1 MDLEMYFSLAVGL
14 IVRVA
19 GILLA
24 VQWLRS
30 MLLLP
35 GSKGVIPGWGA
46 NIPYACVHAQSC
58 PTLCDLMDCSSS
70 VHGDSPGKNTGVG
83 CHFFLQGILPTQG
96 SNWHLLHWQAVSLF
110 LQCLIYPITNLYFR
124 YCVFHV
130 LKLKKLLSLSSLY
143 SNI

>member
-83 CHFFLQGILPTQG
+83 CHFFLQGIFPTQG
-96 SNWHLLHWQAVSLF
+96 SNWHLLHWQADSF
-110 LQCLIYPITNLYFR
+110 TTEPPGKPF
-124 YCVFHV
+124 
-130 LKLKKLLSLSSLY
+130 
-143 SNI
+143 

>member
-83 CHFFLQGILPTQG
+83 CHFFLQGIFPTQG
-96 SNWHLLHWQAVSLF
+96 SNWHLVDLLHCRRV
-110 LQCLIYPITNLYFR
+110 
-124 YCVFHV
+124 
-130 LKLKKLLSLSSLY
+130 LY
-143 SNI
+143 SLLHDYQSGVLVLL